1 MDYSIIRINIKR
13 INLQAFG
20 KFFTKFDHEY
30 LKEHYIYIPKEDE
43 QITVTEL
50 EEMLKNRRKTV
61 IGTIF
66 LYNPALAPVGYNTNT
81 RLSAQGYIFD
91 EKFCSISLESH
102 FHLFASALKDE
113 NYKGKLVEIKYLF
126 SLNRPDIEPTSVL
139 ETFDDDLDKYPSAQ
153 LTRYDKELNYQDYL
167 NIRLNGKFVF
177 FAWGNK
183 FDRHHKHIIAY
194 AKNIAAQAV
203 KLGKAIG
210 FMHDANYDAPEALEM
225 GLFLPALATGKFK
238 DLRANAFKKAFSSFP
253 PTIIK
258 TS

>member
-1 MDYSIIRINIKR
+1 M
-13 INLQAFG
+13 QAFG

-43 QITVTEL
+43 QITVAEL

-81 RLSAQGYIFD
+81 RLATQGYPFD
-91 EKFCSISLESH
+91 EEFCSLSLESH
-102 FHLFASALKDE
+102 FHLFAAALKDE

-139 ETFDDDLDKYPSAQ
+139 ESFDDDLDKYPSAQ

-183 FDRHHKHIIAY
+183 FDRHHKHI
-194 AKNIAAQAV
+194 
-203 KLGKAIG
+203 
-210 FMHDANYDAPEALEM
+210 
-225 GLFLPALATGKFK
+225 
-238 DLRANAFKKAFSSFP
+238 
-253 PTIIK
+253 
-258 TS
+258 